1 MSPAKVLV
9 SLVTAVAGLA
19 LTAAGAAAQT
29 PVGPNQQFAGAV
41 NGNAKEANIIM
52 ICPGPSFPGQMGH
65 PEGGQ
70 GVEVIENTGF
80 GFTGSAA
87 NRIVATIPFTSSATL
102 LTFTFTE
109 YGVPQDIPTSALLPC
124 SGTTTAKF
132 TPLPSGQG
140 ARSATVT
147 VHFVNIAV

>member
-1 MSPAKVLV
+1 MSPTKVLV
-9 SLVTAVAGLA
+9 SLLAATAGLA
-19 LTAAGAAAQT
+19 LTVGSAAAQT

-41 NGNAKEANIIM
+41 NGKVTDANIIM
-52 ICPGPSFPGQMGH
+52 ICPGPGFAGQMGH
-65 PEGGQ
+65 PEAGQ
-70 GVEVIENTGF
+70 GVQVIENTGS

-124 SGTTTAKF
+124 SGTATATF
-132 TPLPSGQG
+132 TPLPGSPT
-140 ARSATVT
+140 ARSAKVI